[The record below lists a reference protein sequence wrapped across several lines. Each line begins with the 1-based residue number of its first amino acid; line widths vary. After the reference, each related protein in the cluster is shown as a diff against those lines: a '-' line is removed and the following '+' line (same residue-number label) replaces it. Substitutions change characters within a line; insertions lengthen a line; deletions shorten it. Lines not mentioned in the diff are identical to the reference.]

1 MKKTFLTAMLTI
13 GIALAAFSKP
23 ILVLGKSKTNP
34 CIGFW
39 VVIDDKT
46 GAVYAGGTYN
56 LCSKTKTT
64 KAQLALETAKKSIDD
79 VAITKNLNATETKEA
94 DAATITK
101 YFNSLL
107 K

>member
-1 MKKTFLTAMLTI
+1 MKKTFLTLTLTI
-13 GIALAAFSKP
+13 CFALTALSKP

-39 VVIDDKT
+39 VVVDDKT
-46 GAVYAGGTYN
+46 GAVYGGGTYN
-56 LCSKTKTT
+56 LCRKTKTN
-64 KAQLALETAKKSIDD
+64 KAQLALEVAKKSIDD
-79 VAITKNLNATETKEA
+79 IAITKNLNSTETKEVN
-94 DAATITK
+94 AATITK